1 MITAGP
7 ASGTASWST
16 KKMPVPT
23 VAPTPNI
30 VSWKVPKL
38 RLELRTLVRALLLAD
53 RLAPLQLAA
62 EGDPVRGVGHGFV
75 PSSGGC
81 VYGSDFRACQERGIT
96 RVGWYPPGRLTGCP
110 P

>member
-23 VAPTPNI
+23 VAPTPNS

-38 RLELRTLVRALLLAD
+38 RS
-53 RLAPLQLAA
+53 
-62 EGDPVRGVGHGFV
+62 
-75 PSSGGC
+75 SSGP
-81 VYGSDFRACQERGIT
+81 ACGPLSPAMGLRRFSCSPNDGDGPAT
-96 RVGWYPPGRLTGCP
+96 
-110 P
+110 

>member
-38 RLELRTLVRALLLAD
+38 PLELRALVRALLLAGSACAGSAGCRGESVAVSVMVVPRRVRPHRQRGCQSAD
-53 RLAPLQLAA
+53 LTRL
-62 EGDPVRGVGHGFV
+62 G
-75 PSSGGC
+75 
-81 VYGSDFRACQERGIT
+81 
-96 RVGWYPPGRLTGCP
+96 
-110 P
+110 